1 MEEYRF
7 EKHGIHEEINSPPF
21 LIVVLAYF
29 SFFKIHVSIP
39 IFKEIIQFKLL
50 FEKQTTNVSNVH
62 LIFPRNIFWVTQYS
76 KQTYQSSGENL
87 VIMFFY

>member
-1 MEEYRF
+1 MIIMEEYRF

-50 FEKQTTNVSNVH
+50 FEK
-62 LIFPRNIFWVTQYS
+62 
-76 KQTYQSSGENL
+76 
-87 VIMFFY
+87 